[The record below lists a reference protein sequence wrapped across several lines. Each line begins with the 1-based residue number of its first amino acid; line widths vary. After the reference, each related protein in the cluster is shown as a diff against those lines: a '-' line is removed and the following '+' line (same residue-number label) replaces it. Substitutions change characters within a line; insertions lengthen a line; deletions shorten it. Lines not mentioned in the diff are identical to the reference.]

1 MGEIRRPRMEWNRLT
16 GLPTFLKLNDGRE
29 VETRRQFLGA
39 FNVINDEQREY
50 RLMLRDVVLRGD
62 PWCLMAYGKKGN
74 GKTLLAQIAVNTFN
88 DGGYKGGIYTTQPL
102 MQVELR
108 SDGNTAYRR
117 YVTAGVL
124 VIDEL
129 SDRPSDWTEFIKT
142 NIENILIERHRMNL
156 PVVMIGNIK
165 ATRIEQM
172 FDERVMD
179 RIKEGLFMNMKE
191 ESMRRLHDGNK

>member
-16 GLPTFLKLNDGRE
+16 GLPTFLKLNDGKE
-29 VETRRQFLGA
+29 VETRRQFLGT

-50 RLMLRDVVLRGD
+50 RLMLRDVVLRGK
-62 PWCLMAYGKKGN
+62 PWSLLVYGKKGN

-88 DGGYKGGIYTTQPL
+88 DGGYKGAIYTTQPM

-108 SDGNTAYRR
+108 SDGNTAYRK
-117 YVTAGVL
+117 YATARVL

-129 SDRPSDWTEFIKT
+129 SDRPSDWTEFVKT

-156 PVVMIGNIK
+156 PVVIIGNSD
-165 ATRIEQM
+165 AERIEHM
-172 FDERVMD
+172 LDVRVMD
-179 RIKEGLFMNMKE
+179 RIKEGLFMQMKE
-191 ESMRRLHDGNK
+191 DSMRRLHDGNK